1 MKPLS
6 SRDAAPCAHSE
17 CCRMAGNGSELRKL
31 PALLP
36 FLGGGGNFHQEYIY
50 IFWIL
55 LSEISPQ
62 LCIFSSGSHPAFYIH
77 THLSIIVSF
86 PGKSRYFPYKS
97 DLFELTSGILI
108 QPRIIASPLYKRYTS
123 AGLGRRWCDPSIYL
137 VSPGEGWR
145 EAEKL

>member
-1 MKPLS
+1 MLHPVHTLS
-6 SRDAAPCAHSE
+6 AAGWLEMGENYASFLL
-17 CCRMAGNGSELRKL
+17 CCL
-31 PALLP
+31 
-36 FLGGGGNFHQEYIY
+36 FWGGIFTKNIF
-50 IFWIL
+50 FWIL

-77 THLSIIVSF
+77 THLSIIVPF
-86 PGKSRYFPYKS
+86 PGKPRCFPYKS

>member
-1 MKPLS
+1 MLHPVHTLS
-6 SRDAAPCAHSE
+6 AAGWLEMGENYASFLL
-17 CCRMAGNGSELRKL
+17 CCL
-31 PALLP
+31 
-36 FLGGGGNFHQEYIY
+36 FWGGIFTKNIF
-50 IFWIL
+50 FWIL

-77 THLSIIVSF
+77 THLSIIVPF
-86 PGKSRYFPYKS
+86 PGKPRCFPYKS
-97 DLFELTSGILI
+97 DLFELTSGTLI

-137 VSPGEGWR
+137 VSPGEGGR

>member
-1 MKPLS
+1 MQAS
-6 SRDAAPCAHSE
+6 CSVA
-17 CCRMAGNGSELRKL
+17 
-31 PALLP
+31 
-36 FLGGGGNFHQEYIY
+36 FLGGGIFTKNIYIY
-50 IFWIL
+50 IYFWIL

-97 DLFELTSGILI
+97 DLFELTSGTLI

-137 VSPGEGWR
+137 VSPGEGGR

>member
-1 MKPLS
+1 MLHPVHTLS
-6 SRDAAPCAHSE
+6 AAGWLEMGENYASFLL
-17 CCRMAGNGSELRKL
+17 CCL
-31 PALLP
+31 
-36 FLGGGGNFHQEYIY
+36 FWGGGNFHQEYNIF
-50 IFWIL
+50 FWIL

>member
-1 MKPLS
+1 MLHPVHTLS
-6 SRDAAPCAHSE
+6 AAGWLEMGENYASFLL
-17 CCRMAGNGSELRKL
+17 CCL
-31 PALLP
+31 
-36 FLGGGGNFHQEYIY
+36 FWGGIFTKNIF
-50 IFWIL
+50 FWIL

-77 THLSIIVSF
+77 THLSIIVPF
-86 PGKSRYFPYKS
+86 PGKPRYFPYKS
-97 DLFELTSGILI
+97 DLFELTSGTLI

-137 VSPGEGWR
+137 VSPGEGGR